1 MSNTKYYCK
10 VCDCDMDSKSR
21 FKHLKSKKH
30 LDNLNGKESEDDSD
44 KRKCGTCQV
53 SRGLD
58 QFRGEN
64 ITCNKCLDKWKRY
77 KQNNPDKVAEWRQT
91 YNMKHFQNIKDEV
104 YTCPICDYEIKKYKK
119 AQHEKG
125 IGHRYLLEL
134 KERGEEMEKP
144 DRIII
149 DEDGKEW
156 HECLT
161 CKTNMPKHNWAA
173 HLIGSYHIKCKN
185 ERET

>member
-1 MSNTKYYCK
+1 MNNTKYYCK
-10 VCDCDMDSKSR
+10 VCDCDMGSKSR

-30 LDNLNGKESEDDSD
+30 LDNLNGKESEDESD
-44 KRKCGTCQV
+44 KRKCGACQV

-77 KQNNPDKVAEWRQT
+77 KDKNPDKVAKWRNT
-91 YNMKHFQNIKDEV
+91 YNETHFQKIKGEV
-104 YTCPICDYEIKKYKK
+104 YTCPICNYEIKKYKK

-125 IGHRYLLEL
+125 IGHKYLLEL

-144 DRIII
+144 DRITI
-149 DEDGKEW
+149 DKDGKEW

-185 ERET
+185 EKET

>member
-10 VCDCDMDSKSR
+10 VCDCDMGSKSR

-30 LDNLNGKESEDDSD
+30 LDNLNGKESEDESD
-44 KRKCGTCQV
+44 KRKCCNCQKM
-53 SRGLD
+53 RLLD
-58 QFRGEN
+58 QFRDDN
-64 ITCNKCLDKWKRY
+64 ITCNNCRDKINRY
-77 KQNNPDKVAEWRQT
+77 RRNHPEKVANWKKT
-91 YNMKHFQNIKDEV
+91 YMDKIKDEV

-125 IGHRYLLEL
+125 IGHKYLLEL

-173 HLIGSYHIKCKN
+173 HLIGNYHIKCKN